1 MFDEKNIRES
11 TRLIAGG
18 IFLNIFLTMVKIT
31 VGVLGNSFA
40 LVADGIE
47 SATDIFSSI
56 IVYLGLKTASKAPD
70 EDHPYGHGRAESLA
84 AIIVCVFLIG
94 AAFLIA
100 TQAVHNILTPHKLPK
115 PFTLYVLL
123 VVIVLKESLYRRMNK
138 SARQLNS
145 TAVQSDA
152 WHHRSDAI
160 TALAASIGI
169 SIALVKGPGY
179 EMADD
184 WAALVAAG
192 IILFNAIRI
201 FKPAFD
207 ELMDRAPDESFI
219 LEVRALAKQVPG
231 VIDID
236 KCFVR
241 KSGFE
246 VFIDIHLIVDG
257 DMNVREG
264 HRIGHAVKDH
274 IKSKIPAVFDVLTH
288 IEPFARNRE

>member
-1 MFDEKNIRES
+1 MLHEKNIQES
-11 TRLIAGG
+11 IRYVAGG
-18 IFLNIFLTMVKIT
+18 IFLNIFLTLVKAT
-31 VGVLGNSFA
+31 VGILGNSFA
-40 LVADGIE
+40 LVADAIE

-56 IVYLGLKTASKAPD
+56 IVYIGLKTASKAPD
-70 EDHPYGHGRAESLA
+70 EDHPYGHGRAEALA
-84 AIIVCVFLIG
+84 AIIVCLLLIG

-100 TQAVHNILTPHKLPK
+100 TQAVRNIMTPHKLPK
-115 PFTLYVLL
+115 AFTLYVLI
-123 VVIVLKESLYRRMNK
+123 VVIILKEALYRRMNK
-138 SARQLNS
+138 SAHQINS
-145 TAVQSDA
+145 TAVQTDA

-160 TALAASIGI
+160 TAFAAAIGI

-207 ELMDRAPDESFI
+207 ELMDRAPEESFI
-219 LEVRALAKQVPG
+219 LEVRNLAKQVPG

-236 KCFVR
+236 KCFIR

-246 VFIDIHLIVDG
+246 VFIDIHLIVNG
-257 DMNVREG
+257 DINVREG
-264 HRIGHAVKDH
+264 HRIGHEVKDY
-274 IKSKIPAVFDVLTH
+274 IKSKIPTVFDVLTH
-288 IEPFARNRE
+288 IEPARRS